1 MPVVLLAQV
10 LTSTSREP
18 RSKNLIHFNHFIHV
32 EMVDMVTMAGNFL
45 PSGKARRNWLGE
57 MVETVETDE
66 MVKAR
71 APTPKPYSQPT
82 AVSPKSKTLAMN
94 GGRGVWGS
102 SKKSV
107 CNEWGGGEG
116 LWGSPKNHFAMNG
129 GSPKFILQ

>member
-94 GGRGVWGS
+94 GGEG
-102 SKKSV
+102 
-107 CNEWGGGEG
+107 CGGA
-116 LWGSPKNHFAMNG
+116 PKNRFAMNG
-129 GSPKFILQ
+129 GGGRAVGEP